1 MSPHRQTSGQIY
13 KTLINYIFHLH
24 SLETLITLLHCNL
37 RQQQGNNNF
46 TRFSSGL
53 IAQSCGY
60 NDNKP
65 ANQQLSQCQEG
76 SALLGFVF
84 SLNVSTSN

>member
-13 KTLINYIFHLH
+13 KNLIDYIFHLH

-37 RQQQGNNNF
+37 RQQQGNNYF

-53 IAQSCGY
+53 IAQSLGY
-60 NDNKP
+60 NGNEP
-65 ANQQLSQCQEG
+65 ADHQLSQCQEG
-76 SALLGFVF
+76 SLHCWDLDSV
-84 SLNVSTSN
+84 